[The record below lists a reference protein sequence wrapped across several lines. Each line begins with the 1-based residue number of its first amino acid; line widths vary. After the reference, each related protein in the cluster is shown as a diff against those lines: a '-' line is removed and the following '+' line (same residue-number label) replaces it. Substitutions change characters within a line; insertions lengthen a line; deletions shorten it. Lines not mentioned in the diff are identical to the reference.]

1 MLFRILVIKKNIMK
15 QFLSIICLLI
25 FGLSCSKVDNLAA
38 PNCTITGSTIDE
50 GTGQTLQTE
59 IGGGG
64 TRIKLLETSYD
75 SAPVPLYFQSMQ
87 DGTFN
92 NTKVFAATYKVS
104 VEGPFV
110 PLVRTDNNGNTV
122 TDSSQTIQLKNKET
136 LTFKVQPFLRLEWV
150 GDPVVNPDTTVTVK
164 VRVTRGT
171 GDPDY
176 QQDLT
181 DINLYVSNTKYDG
194 NNNFDPR
201 YSKLTSYSGSNG
213 TALLGQTISITTIG
227 GALPLQDVYIR
238 VGARI
243 SAGLNQYN
251 YNAPVSIT
259 YPK

>member
-1 MLFRILVIKKNIMK
+1 MK
-15 QFLSIICLLI
+15 HLSIIFLLI
-25 FGLSCSKVDNLAA
+25 LAASCSKVDNL
-38 PNCTITGSTIDE
+38 PGPGCTLTGSTIDE
-50 GTGQTLQTE
+50 GTGNTLQTE

-110 PLVRTDNNGNTV
+110 PLVRTDNSGNTV
-122 TDSSQTIQLKNKET
+122 SDSSQTIQLKNTAT
-136 LTFKVQPFLRLEWV
+136 LSFKVQPFLRVEWV
-150 GDPVVNPDTTVTVK
+150 GDPVVNSDTTVTVK

-171 GDPDY
+171 ADPAY
-176 QQDLT
+176 QQDVT

-194 NNNFDPR
+194 NNNNDPR
-201 YSKLTSYSGSNG
+201 YSTLTSYSGSTG
-213 TALLGQTISITTIG
+213 TALLGQTITITTKG
-227 GALPLQDVYIR
+227 GALAAQDTYLR

-251 YNAPVSIT
+251 YTTPVSIT
-259 YPK
+259 FQH

>member
-1 MLFRILVIKKNIMK
+1 MKRIPYILLFFALGAV
-15 QFLSIICLLI
+15 
-25 FGLSCSKVDNLAA
+25 SCSKVDNLSA
-38 PNCTITGSTIDE
+38 PSCTITGSTVDE
-50 GTGQTLQTE
+50 GTGNTLQTE

-64 TRIKLLETSYD
+64 TRLKLLETSYD

-110 PLVRTDNNGNTV
+110 PLVRTDNSGNTIS
-122 TDSSQTIQLKNKET
+122 DSSQTIQLKSTAT
-136 LTFKVQPFLRLEWV
+136 LTFKVQPYLRVEWV
-150 GDPVVNPDTTVTVK
+150 GDPVVNADTTVTVK

-171 GDPDY
+171 ADTAY

-194 NNNFDPR
+194 NNNYDPR
-201 YSKLTSYSGSNG
+201 YSTLTSYSGSTG
-213 TALLGQTISITTIG
+213 TALLGQTVTITTKG
-227 GALPLQDVYIR
+227 GALAPQDTYLR

-251 YNAPVSIT
+251 YTTPVSIT
-259 YPK
+259 LQH

>member
-1 MLFRILVIKKNIMK
+1 MK
-15 QFLSIICLLI
+15 HVLYFLI
-25 FGLSCSKVDNLAA
+25 FFAFGAVSCSKVDNLAA

-50 GTGQTLQTE
+50 GTGNTLQTE
-59 IGGGG
+59 TGGGG

-104 VEGPFV
+104 AEGPFV
-110 PLVRTDNNGNTV
+110 PLVRTDNSGNTV
-122 TDSSQTIQLKNKET
+122 SDSSQTIQLKNTAT
-136 LTFKVQPFLRLEWV
+136 LTFKVQPFLRIEWV

-171 GDPDY
+171 ADPAY
-176 QQDLT
+176 QQDVT

-194 NNNFDPR
+194 NNNYDPR
-201 YSKLTSYSGSNG
+201 YSTLTSYSGSTG
-213 TALLGQTISITTIG
+213 TAFLGQTITITTKG
-227 GALPLQDVYIR
+227 GALASQDTYLR

-251 YNAPVSIT
+251 YTTSVSIT
-259 YPK
+259 SQH

>member
-1 MLFRILVIKKNIMK
+1 MKHVLYFLILFA
-15 QFLSIICLLI
+15 
-25 FGLSCSKVDNLAA
+25 FGAVSCSKVDNLAA
-38 PNCTITGSTIDE
+38 PSCTITGSTIDE
-50 GTGQTLQTE
+50 GTGNTLQTE

-64 TRIKLLETSYD
+64 TRVKLLETSYD

-110 PLVRTDNNGNTV
+110 PLVRTDNSGNTV
-122 TDSSQTIQLKNKET
+122 SDSSQTIQLKNTAT
-136 LTFKVQPFLRLEWV
+136 LTFKVQPFLRVEWV

-164 VRVTRGT
+164 VRITRGT
-171 GDPDY
+171 ADPAY
-176 QQDLT
+176 QQDVT

-194 NNNFDPR
+194 NNNNDPR
-201 YSKLTSYSGSNG
+201 YSTLTSYSGSTG
-213 TALLGQTISITTIG
+213 TALLGQTITITTKG
-227 GALPLQDVYIR
+227 GALAPQDTYLR

-251 YNAPVSIT
+251 YTTPVSIT
-259 YPK
+259 FQH